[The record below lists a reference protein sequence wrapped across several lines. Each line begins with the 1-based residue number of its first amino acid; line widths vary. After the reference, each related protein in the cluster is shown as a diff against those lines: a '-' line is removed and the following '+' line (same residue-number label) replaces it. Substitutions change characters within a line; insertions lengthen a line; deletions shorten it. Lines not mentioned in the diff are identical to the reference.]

1 MAAALRNPTGLA
13 MLALSVLL
21 ALALATQPALE
32 RWAPRSPLVLALGLL
47 AYLATAAIYAWPR
60 GEAPELREVKRIR
73 DSLAARLSQRR
84 AAEARDGRADVT
96 RALEDA
102 VKRFDDELIP
112 ALTQIVERHR
122 VLGEYL
128 ARFQRRGAPR
138 PEPDVLDRL
147 TTIYRRQADAI
158 TAAVQQAINADA
170 MLLALINESTDEAT
184 VATEAKNLSND
195 LVALH
200 DSLRAVLSGDEEWER
215 LVDRHAR
222 RRTMAE

>member
-1 MAAALRNPTGLA
+1 
-13 MLALSVLL
+13 
-21 ALALATQPALE
+21 
-32 RWAPRSPLVLALGLL
+32 
-47 AYLATAAIYAWPR
+47 
-60 GEAPELREVKRIR
+60 
-73 DSLAARLSQRR
+73 
-84 AAEARDGRADVT
+84 
-96 RALEDA
+96 

-184 VATEAKNLSND
+184 VATESKNLSND

-222 RRTMAE
+222 RRTMAG